1 MDNSK
6 YRAVLKH
13 KYVNTKEEEV
23 VLKVGANNLYEAF
36 IKVSFECLEKYPKH
50 ELSYILPPKDNNEEA
65 VRFKNEKQTL
75 ELFKLQELES
85 YTRLET
91 LKEFV
96 LKPEFYITQKF
107 WVIDKDKP
115 LMGEITELEIHL
127 GVERENWFRT
137 LFPKPNKPKIV
148 KSFFKYHCCINNVRL
163 QIIYSV
169 HSGKYIVSD
178 NHNGMPYANVF
189 LEYEHLVEFMKK
201 DLENRL
207 NTL

>member
-13 KYVNTKEEEV
+13 KYVNTKEEEI
-23 VLKVGANNLYEAF
+23 VLKVEANSLYEAF

-50 ELSYILPPKDNNEEA
+50 EIKYINPPTGFGEEA
-65 VRFKNEKQTL
+65 VKFKNEKQTL

-96 LKPEFYITQKF
+96 LKPDFYIGQEF
-107 WVIDKDKP
+107 WVIDKNKP
-115 LMGEITELEIHL
+115 LRGEVIALEIHL
-127 GVERENWFRT
+127 GEERKSWFRT
-137 LFPKPNKPKIV
+137 LFPKPNKLKIV
-148 KSFFKYHCCINNVRL
+148 KSFFKYHCTINNVNL
-163 QIIYSV
+163 QIVY
-169 HSGKYIVSD
+169 HAGFGRYIVSD
-178 NHNGMPYANVF
+178 NHNGLPYNNVF
-189 LEYEHLVEFMKK
+189 LEYEYLVEFMKK